1 MFSYGLYMKSRGGV
15 GEGEG
20 PKKPVVKS
28 SRDALDI
35 LEEAIISQGVGTSS
49 DMVRRPMDRRR
60 GGRTRSMDMHHSAAT
75 AAATPV

>member
-1 MFSYGLYMKSRGGV
+1 MVLFSYGLYMKSRGGV

-49 DMVRRPMDRRR
+49 DMVRRPMGSGR
-60 GGRTRSMDMHHSAAT
+60 GQEQDAIHGHAS
-75 AAATPV
+75 